1 MQGDLAHAPFDEG
14 RNIAERTLSCEACVV
29 YLICYDSE
37 GLKDATPF
45 TSHLKRVFPGC
56 TRIMCSEYL
65 IRSDAPA
72 LSLLVDLARH
82 LAPNER
88 VVVSEVTQNL
98 AWHNLKIDEAAMEE
112 WESRA
117 RECC

>member
-1 MQGDLAHAPFDEG
+1 MQHCRADP
-14 RNIAERTLSCEACVV
+14 ICEAGVV
-29 YLICYDSE
+29 YLICYYSE
-37 GLKDATPF
+37 GRKDSTTF

-65 IRSDAPA
+65 IQSEAPA
-72 LSLLVDLARH
+72 LSLLVDVARH
-82 LAPNER
+82 LAPDER

-98 AWHNLKIDEAAMEE
+98 AWHNLKIDEAAMED

-117 RECC
+117 REC